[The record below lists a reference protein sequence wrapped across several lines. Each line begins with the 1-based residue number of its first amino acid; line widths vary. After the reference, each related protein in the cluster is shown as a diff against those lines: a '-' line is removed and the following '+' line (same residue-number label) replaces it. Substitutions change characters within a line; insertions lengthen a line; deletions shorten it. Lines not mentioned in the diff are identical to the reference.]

1 MNFEDLRLLDQ
12 YDGIWACA
20 SLLHVDRKK
29 LVSVMDQFAKSLI
42 RGGVFYLSFKYG
54 NQEYWQDGR
63 YFNCM
68 DEELFGKVLEQLPDL
83 RIENLFISVDVRQN
97 RENERWLNV
106 YLIKV

>member
-1 MNFEDLRLLDQ
+1 
-12 YDGIWACA
+12 
-20 SLLHVDRKK
+20 
-29 LVSVMDQFAKSLI
+29 MDQFSKSLI